1 MAGCAS
7 APPPTDKMVSSAGA
21 IRGATE
27 VGAVSVPQAAL
38 HLRLAQEQ
46 TVHARALIKDGE
58 TERAELVLMRAQA
71 DAELALALAKE
82 DTSRKDAEAALEQV
96 RALSANT
103 R

>member
-1 MAGCAS
+1 MA
-7 APPPTDKMVSSAGA
+7 SSEGA

-46 TVHARALIKDGE
+46 TVQAKALIKDGE

-82 DTSRKDAEAALEQV
+82 DTSRKGAEAAMEQV